1 MTELKK
7 TTHKKNSKRD
17 GRKKLMTAH
26 GKTMSRIEWA
36 RHLGISGTALDGRLK
51 RHSVEEALSEDFCS
65 GCGRRTK
72 KQPDSN
78 GAGGQMKILTA
89 FGKTMPRIA
98 WARHLGIT
106 CGAIDYRL
114 RHHPVE
120 IALSRDFKRIVVNA
134 LKKRGMWH
142 NKRNVTSE
150 KSLANLRKNLKKASL
165 ASMKNAKRYTFRGE
179 THTVSEWAEKLG
191 VEYHT
196 LYMRLRAF
204 PPEEALATPS
214 LKHLAGIPRSKR

>member
-1 MTELKK
+1 MTERKNA
-7 TTHKKNSKRD
+7 TPNNNSKRD

-36 RHLGISGTALDGRLK
+36 RHLGISGTALDSRLK
-51 RHSVEEALSEDFCS
+51 RHPVEVALSKGFGS
-65 GCGRRTK
+65 VRRRTK
-72 KQPDSN
+72 TQPGST
-78 GAGGQMKILTA
+78 GGQMKLLTA

-98 WARHLGIT
+98 WARYLGIT
-106 CGAIDYRL
+106 GNAIDYRL

-120 IALSRDFKRIVVNA
+120 IALSKDFKRIVVKA
-134 LKKRGMWH
+134 LRAKGVWH

-150 KSLANLRKNLKKASL
+150 KSLASLRRNIKKASL
-165 ASMKNAKRYTFRGE
+165 ASMKKAKRYTFRGE
-179 THTVSEWAEKLG
+179 THTVSEWAKKLG
-191 VEYHT
+191 VKYHT

-204 PPEEALATPS
+204 PPEEALAASS